1 MLLENQKSSAS
12 SRSDSAQPTAQN
24 SLNARHY
31 QECIEKR
38 GLNPQWSI
46 ANCYSVTANVAT
58 QYLGYIAQSDGI
70 WLEGCNHQSQ
80 FKPDKPWKK
89 EGDKKA
95 PKYRSPLGEYD
106 AMLPTHPT
114 DPHYWDDI
122 EKLKHKAF
130 NIDGHPCLVIT
141 EGFFK
146 AIAACNICIPT
157 IALLGVEMGLTSKD
171 ADPQGKRYLVPTLE
185 RFAKARF
192 GFIIGFDAD
201 CAENESV
208 VRAQRTLAHQI
219 KLFKVPVYSITGL
232 WTVAEGKGMDD
243 YIQNHGDK
251 RFIREVMRKTVNI
264 EAWEKQFQV
273 ASKPKPLSDPDYVG
287 NGTVDGL
294 ILDTLFERG
303 AGQWATIE
311 DTYYRE
317 TGRGYWERVPDKSV
331 LKAIALKCKSAYD
344 RVERKDGVVKVFR
357 YAKDSH
363 KQSAFRYCRDALYV
377 DNLPSNQHLRCFSN
391 CTVDVRTG
399 EAIPHDKAHFL
410 TTSVAADYKPNQ
422 PCPQVFLDFIKSA
435 YGEDLINP
443 IRAYTSMLLDPTAP
457 YGKFIHLMGPSGSGK
472 GTLLRFWGEMFA
484 LDNFRSG
491 DFKNLATAEGRHQ
504 YLTGAALYAVPDVG
518 GFVQGLKAF
527 YELVDNGP
535 MSGRAL
541 FCSQGYQK
549 IWNTRFVIASVDHLQ
564 IENSGDGWERRC
576 LPLPTKARSG
586 IEDPNLGT
594 KLASVKGQ
602 IISWA
607 LAMPREERDRLI
619 LHPSS
624 NERVQLLKQDAAI
637 HGDPVRA
644 FVDLCLRPGDALGE
658 THSHSLHSWFAAF
671 AQTHGYQSWGMTKF
685 VNHLKT
691 ILPNHYVS
699 RRRAPSSKNREMI
712 PAHWVNIQPIPEAF
726 VDISERGA
734 GQGDYPR
741 DGYQDMDTVIEPTW
755 KCIKS
760 ECREGGLVAFLEFKS
775 GSATRVGSAGKAIPP
790 KVADPKNSTH
800 YQAFQDFG
808 SLGSAGS
815 DRGGVCFNSQIKLS
829 PTATVVNSGVA
840 PEPVAD
846 PSDPSDPKPETL
858 DFAYQDLD
866 QSIVSTKKLVAD
878 PPLVPD
884 PNSSAVKPNPNSVAT
899 DRWENFR
906 WESGKRVWFEGQQWR
921 IVIVNHYGNKE
932 VSLKPVDADINYP
945 PRYVPMGDL
954 IANGEPAT

>member
-1 MLLENQKSSAS
+1 MLESNQESSAS
-12 SRSDSAQPTAQN
+12 VTADSAQPTAQN

-31 QECIEKR
+31 KECIEKR
-38 GLNPQWSI
+38 GLNPQWI
-46 ANCYSVTANVAT
+46 LANCYSAIANVAT

-70 WLEGCNHQSQ
+70 WLKGCNHQSQ

-89 EGDKKA
+89 EGDKNA

-114 DPHYWDDI
+114 EPHYWDDI
-122 EKLKHKAF
+122 ETLKQKAF

-146 AIAACNICIPT
+146 AIAACFIGIPT

-171 ADPQGKRYLVPTLE
+171 ADPQSKRYLVATLE
-185 RFAKARF
+185 RYARAGF
-192 GFIIGFDAD
+192 GFIIGFDSD

-208 VRAQRTLAHQI
+208 QRAQRTLAHQI

-232 WTVAEGKGMDD
+232 WTALEGKGMDD
-243 YIQNHGDK
+243 YIQNHGSE

-273 ASKPKPLSDPDYVG
+273 ASQPKHLEDPDYVG
-287 NGTVDGL
+287 NGTVEGL
-294 ILDTLFERG
+294 ILDSLFEGG

-311 DTYYRE
+311 DTYYRD
-317 TGRGYWERVPDKSV
+317 TGRGYWEQVPDKSV

-344 RVERKDGVVKVFR
+344 RVARKDGVVKVFR
-357 YAKDSH
+357 YAKDSN
-363 KQSAFRYCRDALYV
+363 KQSAFRYCRDAIYV
-377 DNLPSNQHLRCFSN
+377 ENLPSNRHLRCFSN

-399 EAIPHDKAHFL
+399 EAIPHAKAHFL

-491 DFKNLATAEGRHQ
+491 DFNNLGTAEGRHQ

-535 MSGRAL
+535 MTGRAL
-541 FCSQGYQK
+541 FSSSGYQK

-564 IENSGDGWERRC
+564 IENSGDGWSRRC
-576 LPLPTKARSG
+576 LPLPTKAREG
-586 IEDPNLGT
+586 IEDPFLGS
-594 KLASVKGQ
+594 KLAEVKGQ

-607 LAMPREERDRLI
+607 LAMPREQRDRLI
-619 LHPSS
+619 LHPST

-637 HGDPVRA
+637 HGDPVKA
-644 FVDLCLRPGDALGE
+644 FVDLCLRPSDTLE
-658 THSHSLHSWFAAF
+658 THSHELHSWFAAF
-671 AQTHGYQSWGMTKF
+671 AQTHGYQGWGMTKF

-691 ILPNHYVS
+691 ILPNHYVP
-699 RRRAPSSKNREMI
+699 RRRATSSLNREMI

-726 VDISERGA
+726 VDISEKGA

-741 DGYQDMDTVIEPTW
+741 SGSQGMDTRSEPTW

-760 ECREGGLVAFLEFKS
+760 ECCEGGLVAFLEFKS
-775 GSATRVGSAGKAIPP
+775 GSATSVGSDGKATPLD
-790 KVADPKNSTH
+790 VADPKNSTQS
-800 YQAFQDFG
+800 QAFQDFG
-808 SLGSAGS
+808 SLGSPGS
-815 DRGGVCFNSQIKLS
+815 DRGGVYFESKIELS
-829 PTATVVNSGVA
+829 PTATTINSGVA
-840 PEPVAD
+840 PSPMAD

-858 DFAYQDLD
+858 DLAYQDLD
-866 QSIVSTKKLVAD
+866 QSIVQTKKLVAD
-878 PPLVPD
+878 PLVPD
-884 PNSSAVKPNPNSVAT
+884 PNSSTVKSDLNSAAT
-899 DRWENFR
+899 ERWGSFR

-921 IVIVNHYGNKE
+921 IVIVSHYGNKE

-945 PRYVPMGDL
+945 ARNVPMDELVVKGS
-954 IANGEPAT
+954 PAT